1 MKKIGYI
8 LSLGASMLLISGC
21 SAILPKTIPTLP
33 ADEET
38 EEENLPV
45 VLEVEVSEASGEN
58 QIVETEEP
66 VNQTQLEPFET
77 SELESTEADYE
88 TETSADFYLTKSD
101 DNYIYEYA
109 YKTGD
114 YSELSE
120 EQINTLSI
128 AAQVVEQCVDLSDYD
143 SALFVHDYL
152 TSTTTYGFSENPY
165 SEYGALVENMA
176 VCQGYA
182 YAYKLCMDLL
192 EIPCITVGGS
202 ANNGEM
208 VLSHAWNMIELDG
221 RWYHVDVTWDD
232 ATTSTDYGSW
242 CHMYFCVDDTFIAQ
256 NHEWTDLVQS
266 INGVDTIP
274 SATDFSLFYF
284 NTVSRIL
291 YSQEEFEELFLTSFE
306 EGLRKIEFC
315 CYGFEPD
322 TSFIG
327 AYAAGALIYQQ
338 LGDYT
343 LIYIDLQ

>member
-1 MKKIGYI
+1 
-8 LSLGASMLLISGC
+8 MLLLSGC
-21 SAILPKTIPTLP
+21 SVILPTSIPTLP

-38 EEENLPV
+38 EEENLPT
-45 VLEVEVSEASGEN
+45 VLEVEVSEATGET
-58 QIVETEEP
+58 QTVETVEP
-66 VNQTQLEPFET
+66 SEQTQLEPFET
-77 SELESTEADYE
+77 SELETSGTAGE
-88 TETSADFYLTKSD
+88 TETSIDFYLTESD

-128 AAQVVEQCVDLSDYD
+128 ATQVVEQCAELSAYD
-143 SALFVHDYL
+143 KALYVHDYL

-202 ANNGEM
+202 ANNGE
-208 VLSHAWNMIELDG
+208 VLLSHAWNMIELG
-221 RWYHVDVTWDD
+221 GQWYHVDVTWDD

-242 CHMYFCVDDTFIAQ
+242 CHLYFCVDDTFMAQ
-256 NHEWTDLVQS
+256 NHEWTDLVQNV
-266 INGVDTIP
+266 NGMENIP
-274 SATDFSLFYF
+274 AATDLSLFYF
-284 NTVSRIL
+284 NTVSQL
-291 YSQEEFEELFLTSFE
+291 SYSQEEFEALFITCFE
-306 EGLRKIEFC
+306 EGMRQIEFC

-327 AYAAGALIYQQ
+327 SYAAGALIYQQ